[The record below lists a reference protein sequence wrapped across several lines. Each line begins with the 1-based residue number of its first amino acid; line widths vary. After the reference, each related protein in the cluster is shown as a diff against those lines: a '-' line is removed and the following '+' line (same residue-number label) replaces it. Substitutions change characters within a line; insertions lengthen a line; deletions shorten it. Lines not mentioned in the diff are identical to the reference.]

1 MCDHCSAVFWYQE
14 RVVSLSSYIQ
24 MRIVYH
30 SCCHGGTISL
40 PKHRPFP
47 PPLCDLIKFNG
58 GLESKNF
65 MKLIRQYNS
74 MFAFTSLGVDI
85 DRSINT
91 GRGPYIFRIN
101 GVVHHRI
108 GSLIPEEGSKPQYAQ
123 LYIYDTANELQNRL
137 RIHSSEHGGDSTL
150 NARIVESLIS
160 MFDQC
165 NPLVKQFRMA
175 RDRLLSPTTPDVRIK
190 LFGSSDTSADRYCLP
205 AANELAALLVGDMSS
220 STQPFDIILELQQG
234 GFKRVPPVHPALM
247 ALQYPIL
254 FPYGDKGYQ
263 LGIKFKDVSGGSR
276 GNRSDVSMMEFHC
289 YYQHYRRGE
298 PNPVLCSGR
307 LSQ

>member
-1 MCDHCSAVFWYQE
+1 M
-14 RVVSLSSYIQ
+14 
-24 MRIVYH
+24 
-30 SCCHGGTISL
+30 
-40 PKHRPFP
+40 
-47 PPLCDLIKFNG
+47 
-58 GLESKNF
+58 
-65 MKLIRQYNS
+65 
-74 MFAFTSLGVDI
+74 
-85 DRSINT
+85 
-91 GRGPYIFRIN
+91 
-101 GVVHHRI
+101 VHHRI

-123 LYIYDTANELQNRL
+123 FYIYDTANELQNRL

-298 PNPVLCSGR
+298 PNPVLCSSR
-307 LSQ
+307 LSQQYGVNAYSCVEANKLSFHFFNQKLLRSETYQGISDALGRGTSSGKDVGVKTILPSSYPSSKRNLNQNYHDCMAISRTYGSPTLFTTFTCNAN